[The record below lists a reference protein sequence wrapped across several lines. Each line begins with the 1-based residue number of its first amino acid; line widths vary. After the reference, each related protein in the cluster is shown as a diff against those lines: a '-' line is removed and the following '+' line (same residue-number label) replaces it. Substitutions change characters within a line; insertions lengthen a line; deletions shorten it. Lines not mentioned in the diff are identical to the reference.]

1 MRCSSPTVGV
11 VISLLLLAFSATRAY
26 GSVIVV
32 GAGVSG
38 LNAAYQ
44 LCSKGESVTVLEG
57 RDRTGGRVYT
67 TTIGNGTSA
76 VKAEVGAG
84 WLHGAS
90 K

>member
-1 MRCSSPTVGV
+1 M
-11 VISLLLLAFSATRAY
+11 ISLVVLAILVARAY
-26 GSVIVV
+26 GNVVVV

-38 LNAAYQ
+38 LNAAYE

-67 TTIGNGTSA
+67 TTIGSGTQA